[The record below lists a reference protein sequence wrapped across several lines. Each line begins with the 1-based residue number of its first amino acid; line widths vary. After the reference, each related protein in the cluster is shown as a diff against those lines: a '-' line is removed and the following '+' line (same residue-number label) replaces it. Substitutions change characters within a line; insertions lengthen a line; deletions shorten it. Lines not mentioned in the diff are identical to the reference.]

1 MVDGCSVKHV
11 GTLDVHSG
19 LGHAFSCATAREK
32 AILLCFPKGNQ
43 DKCYLGAT
51 PFSRFSKITASHY
64 GHENTYVSASND
76 HLFVVGSTSGSGSNG
91 LNHKRVELLDLASG
105 LELDEWKWT
114 KSMDYPFA
122 HHLSLAPT
130 LAHSDGS
137 FYHFGGM
144 MRLNSQE
151 ELKTTSP
158 FIASYSPITDQW
170 TMRGELKTARS
181 ASSVIWTESAFLV
194 LGGGL
199 HGSISPGPNLPEKG
213 EKCEF
218 NDSNQIVCTLQDFE
232 STSK

>member
-1 MVDGCSVKHV
+1 M
-11 GTLDVHSG
+11 
-19 LGHAFSCATAREK
+19 
-32 AILLCFPKGNQ
+32 N
-43 DKCYLGAT
+43 
-51 PFSRFSKITASHY
+51 
-64 GHENTYVSASND
+64 
-76 HLFVVGSTSGSGSNG
+76 
-91 LNHKRVELLDLASG
+91 
-105 LELDEWKWT
+105 
-114 KSMDYPFA
+114 YPFA

-218 NDSNQIVCTLQDFE
+218 NDSNQIVCTLQDIE
-232 STSK
+232 STSKLLLDKITSFILLFQVGAFHSQHLVGTVVFRQ